1 MDDVECGERDV
12 ERRVGG
18 GGGGAVVTDR
28 FTPLGIE
35 LKSHLVKLN
44 HGVNES

>member
-1 MDDVECGERDV
+1 MKETLRGEWGG
-12 ERRVGG
+12 EGG
-18 GGGGAVVTDR
+18 GGGGGVVTDR

>member
-12 ERRVGG
+12 ERRV
-18 GGGGAVVTDR
+18 GGGAVVTDR